1 MTVAVQIAPVGVERL
16 EKGLDPKLAPVFQA
30 IAGGQRPS
38 ASDLA
43 EIVRPNGRRASRA
56 HIAYLVGQLRDHVA
70 PHGWFVVCDKTTYR
84 YHLDRV
90 PPKPVLP
97 LRIKKGFGGN
107 QQCFAIFDANDVQV
121 SGAIAGIVVAE
132 AKLEAMTA
140 EARRRVRPCLSCEK
154 PFQSDG
160 NHNRMCPTCRGADD
174 GDWFG
179 CRVIA

>member
-1 MTVAVQIAPVGVERL
+1 MKAAIHIAPGELARIA
-16 EKGLDPKLAPVFQA
+16 EGLDPKLAPVFQP
-30 IAGGQRPS
+30 ITEGLRPS
-38 ASDLA
+38 AADLA
-43 EIVRPNGRRASRA
+43 EILRTNGRRPSRA
-56 HIAYLVGQLRDHVA
+56 RIAYLVGQLREHLA